1 MAIIHD
7 KIEAEPQALTIHA
20 GMAAGSMW
28 PYHRPA
34 CRNHRDSTRSH
45 QNYGDSRFE
54 H

>member
-28 PYHRPA
+28 PYLQARMSQP
-34 CRNHRDSTRSH
+34 
-45 QNYGDSRFE
+45 SRQHAFAPE
-54 H
+54 LR